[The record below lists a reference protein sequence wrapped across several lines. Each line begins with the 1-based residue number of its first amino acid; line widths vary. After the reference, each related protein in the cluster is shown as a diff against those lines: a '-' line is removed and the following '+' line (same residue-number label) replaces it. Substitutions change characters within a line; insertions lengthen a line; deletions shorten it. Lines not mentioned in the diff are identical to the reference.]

1 MFRVREP
8 RPTASTPEQNCEAE
22 KPFNQEIW
30 AEVPGKPYAGLV
42 SYFRNNFSEKI
53 RLRLTMT
60 TLGNPLCIGRKKW
73 AGRRSGTV
81 KFMSNRF
88 DVQGERPRRRQPHP
102 PDAST
107 RPSADPTASGTKSSR
122 GLKCRRGF
130 LPQVCDSDP
139 GD

>member
-81 KFMSNRF
+81 KLCYGATCVRSCS
-88 DVQGERPRRRQPHP
+88 PREAHRGGCTTG
-102 PDAST
+102 PDASECVPACLW
-107 RPSADPTASGTKSSR
+107 RAVDVR
-122 GLKCRRGF
+122 L
-130 LPQVCDSDP
+130 
-139 GD
+139 

>member
-1 MFRVREP
+1 MFRVRKP
-8 RPTASTPEQNCEAE
+8 RPTASTPEQNREAE
-22 KPFNQEIW
+22 KPFNQEIWVNQEIW

-53 RLRLTMT
+53 RLRLTRT

-88 DVQGERPRRRQPHP
+88 EVRGERPRRRQRHP

-107 RPSADPTASGTKSSR
+107 RPSADPTASATKSSR
-122 GLKCRRGF
+122 GLKCRRR
-130 LPQVCDSDP
+130 
-139 GD
+139 